1 MGSNNV
7 QNHVDDDDRFSKL
20 PDDILLHI
28 LGKTNIMSSIRA
40 SFSSTRWRHLPS
52 LLPHIYLS
60 IWDFILSHDT
70 LTNNKVVDEAMA
82 AMTKAARICLAAPG
96 SERAMKTASLDL
108 CLTANY
114 LYDIGELVCEAT
126 DNGNVKSVELALPT
140 SSDEY
145 CDGADMMQHANN
157 LVCFF
162 DAFPNLFQCI
172 TKLELYSARFSELE
186 MHQLLDSCEQ
196 LQHLELNNCDTG
208 NLSVLKI
215 DMPNSKIS
223 YLRLVSC
230 RFEKIEFLCLPKLS
244 VLYCESWNSF
254 GTPLYFGYVPCLE
267 DLSLVCCALN
277 HQSGLNL
284 SELLHG
290 STNIKVLTL
299 DFYGEKIWM
308 LPEGK
313 KLCTSFNKLTK
324 MFIHGIHVNF
334 GLLWT
339 IALLETAPSLKT
351 FGIEVWNHMC
361 DVATEETRIAF
372 SKRTNPWQ
380 KRNKFKSS
388 GHLQLTSLEFVG
400 FMAIKKHMKF
410 IRGVMDCA
418 SSLETVL
425 LQDKDPCETC
435 DAVSGNLTCC
445 PTGWMF
451 PKNKYEQ
458 DMILDQLGIGV
469 SFSTQIIFK
478 T

>member
-52 LLPHIYLS
+52 LLPHIDLS
-60 IWDFILSHDT
+60 IWDFIHSNNT

-82 AMTKAARICLAAPG
+82 AMTKAARICLATPG
-96 SERAMKTASLDL
+96 SERVMKTASLDL
-108 CLTANY
+108 CLSANY
-114 LYDIGELVCEAT
+114 LYDFGELVCEAI
-126 DNGNVKSVELALPT
+126 DNSNVKSVELALPT
-140 SSDEY
+140 TSQNYDR
-145 CDGADMMQHANN
+145 ADMMRHANN

-162 DAFPNLFQCI
+162 DAMPNLFQCT
-172 TKLELYSARFSELE
+172 TKLVLYSARFSEFK
-186 MHQLLDSCEQ
+186 MHQILNSCEQ
-196 LQHLELNNCDTG
+196 LQHLELNSCDTG
-208 NLSVLKI
+208 YLSVLKI

-223 YLRLVSC
+223 YLRLASC
-230 RFEKIEFLCLPKLS
+230 CFEKIEFLCLPKLS
-244 VLYCESWNSF
+244 VFCCESWSSI

-267 DLSLVCCALN
+267 DLSLVCCAAKY
-277 HQSGLNL
+277 QSGLSL
-284 SELLHG
+284 SELLHD
-290 STNIKVLTL
+290 STSIKVLTL

-324 MFIHGIHVNF
+324 MFIHGINVKF

-339 IALLETAPSLKT
+339 IALIEKAPSLKT

-361 DVATEETRIAF
+361 DVDTEENRRVF

-388 GHLQLTSLEFVG
+388 GHLQLERLEFVG

-410 IRGVMDCA
+410 IRGVMDYA
-418 SSLETVL
+418 SSLETIL
-425 LQDKDPCETC
+425 LQDKDPCEPC
-435 DAVSGNLTCC
+435 DAVSSNLTCC
-445 PTGWMF
+445 PTGSMF

-469 SFSTQIIFK
+469 SCSTQIIFK

>member
-7 QNHVDDDDRFSKL
+7 ENHVEDDDRFSKL

-52 LLPHIYLS
+52 LLPHIDLS
-60 IWDFILSHDT
+60 IWDFIHSNTT

-82 AMTKAARICLAAPG
+82 AMTKAARICLLAEPG
-96 SERAMKTASLDL
+96 SEMAMKTASLDL

-126 DNGNVKSVELALPT
+126 DNVKIVMEA
-140 SSDEY
+140 
-145 CDGADMMQHANN
+145 GMMRHANN

-162 DAFPNLFQCI
+162 DALPNLFQCI
-172 TKLELYSARFSELE
+172 TKLVLYSARFSELE

-196 LQHLELNNCDTG
+196 LQHLELNSCDTG
-208 NLSVLKI
+208 DLSVLKI

-223 YLRLVSC
+223 YLRLASC
-230 RFEKIEFLCLPKLS
+230 CFEKIEFLCLPKLS
-244 VLYCESWNSF
+244 VLYCESWSSF

-267 DLSLVCCALN
+267 DLSLVCSAARY
-277 HQSGLNL
+277 QSGLNL

-324 MFIHGIHVNF
+324 MFIHGIYVKF

-339 IALLETAPSLKT
+339 IALLETAP
-351 FGIEVWNHMC
+351 FGI
-361 DVATEETRIAF
+361 DSA
-372 SKRTNPWQ
+372 
-380 KRNKFKSS
+380 
-388 GHLQLTSLEFVG
+388 HLQLTRPEFVG
-400 FMAIKKHMKF
+400 FMAIKKHLKF
-410 IRGVMDCA
+410 IRDVMDYA
-418 SSLETVL
+418 SSLETIL
-425 LQDKDPCETC
+425 LEDKDPCESC
-435 DAVSGNLTCC
+435 DAVSGSLTCC
-445 PTGWMF
+445 PTGSMF
-451 PKNKYEQ
+451 PKNKYDQ

-469 SFSTQIIFK
+469 SCSTQIIFK
-478 T
+478 TLLWMGRS